1 MQSAKLEQLREILL
15 KNMCCLFKTAFS
27 HLQTKNNHIQSLE
40 AKLKET
46 EGTLRAT
53 VKLEAAPSQQDV
65 PTLGP
70 PANATEPR
78 CASTSLPSACMPC
91 QNWTDAR
98 SRGMQAARRRSAR
111 QAQHTPQRRKRLA
124 GA

>member
-65 PTLGP
+65 PALGP
-70 PANATEPR
+70 PANVNAAEPR
-78 CASTSLPSACMPC
+78 CASTSLMSFCPFPASP
-91 QNWTDAR
+91 N
-98 SRGMQAARRRSAR
+98 SS
-111 QAQHTPQRRKRLA
+111 RLA
-124 GA
+124 